1 MKKTI
6 DVIVPVYRPDRKLEQ
21 LLYRLSRQSLEI
33 RNIILMHTQDGCGL
47 EWAMEKYP
55 NIIVKDI
62 LPEDFDHGGTRDEGI
77 RMSDADVI
85 VCMTQ
90 DAVPADENLIAE
102 LTEKLGEDGIAAA
115 YARQLP
121 GEDCDILERYTRRFN
136 YPPESLVKSSAD
148 LERLG
153 IKTYFCSNVC
163 AAYCR
168 EIYCELGGFE
178 SGTIFNED
186 MIYAAKLIKSG
197 YSIAYCAKARVIHSH
212 NYTNFQQFQ
221 RNFDMA
227 VSQADH
233 PEIFNGVKSETE
245 GMRLV
250 KKTAG
255 YLFRSGHP
263 FRLFSLFLKSGAKY
277 AGYQAG
283 LHYRLL
289 PCRIVKKC
297 TMNPR
302 YWVKC
307 KKPDENVEIS
317 HKMG

>member
-168 EIYCELGGFE
+168 EIYCELG
-178 SGTIFNED
+178 
-186 MIYAAKLIKSG
+186 
-197 YSIAYCAKARVIHSH
+197 
-212 NYTNFQQFQ
+212 
-221 RNFDMA
+221 
-227 VSQADH
+227 
-233 PEIFNGVKSETE
+233 
-245 GMRLV
+245 
-250 KKTAG
+250 
-255 YLFRSGHP
+255 
-263 FRLFSLFLKSGAKY
+263 
-277 AGYQAG
+277 
-283 LHYRLL
+283 
-289 PCRIVKKC
+289 
-297 TMNPR
+297 
-302 YWVKC
+302 
-307 KKPDENVEIS
+307 
-317 HKMG
+317 

>member
-186 MIYAAKLIKSG
+186 MIFAGKRILAGDKVSYVAEAKVL
-197 YSIAYCAKARVIHSH
+197 HSH
-212 NYTNFQQFQ
+212 NYTGRQQFH
-221 RNFDMA
+221 RNFDLA
-227 VSQADH
+227 VSQAQY
-233 PEIFNGVKSETE
+233 PEVFEGVPSEGE
-245 GMRLV
+245 GIRMV
-250 KKTAG
+250 KATARYLIRNEQPLKVIILMYQSGCKYIG
-255 YLFRSGHP
+255 Y
-263 FRLFSLFLKSGAKY
+263 FLGKRYKK
-277 AGYQAG
+277 
-283 LHYRLL
+283 L
-289 PCRIVKKC
+289 PMRIVMKC
-297 TMNPR
+297 TSNPN
-302 YWVKC
+302 YW
-307 KKPDENVEIS
+307 KKS
-317 HKMG
+317 

>member
-1 MKKTI
+1 
-6 DVIVPVYRPDRKLEQ
+6 
-21 LLYRLSRQSLEI
+21 
-33 RNIILMHTQDGCGL
+33 
-47 EWAMEKYP
+47 MEKYP

-197 YSIAYCAKARVIHSH
+197 YSIAYCAKALHLVWQTDRKYGTGQIHRLRRKKYDLPARLPHLCLRSCRT
-212 NYTNFQQFQ
+212 YCIQIY
-221 RNFDMA
+221 RNSCA
-227 VSQADH
+227 GRRSCTICSVSC
-233 PEIFNGVKSETE
+233 
-245 GMRLV
+245 
-250 KKTAG
+250 TA
-255 YLFRSGHP
+255 
-263 FRLFSLFLKSGAKY
+263 
-277 AGYQAG
+277 
-283 LHYRLL
+283 HYRRRPGM
-289 PCRIVKKC
+289 PCVFRNTEPVKETPASKD
-297 TMNPR
+297 R
-302 YWVKC
+302 
-307 KKPDENVEIS
+307 VEPGRAMS
-317 HKMG
+317 